1 MSGERSGGGAGG
13 GGATRRAALL
23 RKVDALPREPGIYL
37 FRDSAGTVLYV
48 GKAKTL
54 RDRVRGYFQ
63 PGGDG
68 RLFVR
73 FIERRVADVEVVV
86 TRSEK
91 EALLLENNVIKTHQP
106 RYNVRLKDDKS
117 FLQLRIDA
125 KHPFPAIVPV
135 RRPRKD
141 GARYLG
147 PYASARAIRTTL
159 RMVRSVFPLRD
170 CRDAE
175 FDNRTRPCLK
185 HQIGM
190 CAAPCVGLVTKE
202 QYGEL
207 LEGAVRVLQG
217 DTAELLARLQEG
229 MRDAAAKLEYERAAV
244 LRDRIAFLST
254 STEAQAVE
262 GRQFADRDAFGLHRR
277 GRRIELCLL
286 EFRGGKL
293 LTSRP
298 FSLATDLPDDEA
310 LSSFLGAWYAG
321 ARPLPDEVLL
331 PLPAYAMEAFAEL
344 WSERRGRPVRV
355 AVPRAGS
362 GLRAL
367 EMANRNA
374 ELAAQTAHEQQRI
387 ERTVLEDVRRRLG
400 LAHAP
405 RRIECIDVSHT
416 QGAAPVASLVVFTDG
431 RPDKA
436 AYRRF
441 RVRTTA
447 GNDDFG
453 AMREVVARRFRP
465 GRGAPPDLLLLDGGR
480 PQLAAVEA
488 VLAER
493 GVAVELAAIVKA
505 ERRGRG
511 LALSAEEVDHVV
523 RPGVAAPI
531 ALPPDDEACF
541 LLQRVR
547 DEAHRF
553 AIAYHRRL
561 RSRGALE
568 SELVAV
574 AGLGA
579 KRIRALLAGLGGLR
593 GLKAASREQIA
604 AVPGIGVAL
613 AERVW
618 RQLHLRPDAD

>member
-1 MSGERSGGGAGG
+1 MSGAGD
-13 GGATRRAALL
+13 ALRAALL

-37 FRDSAGTVLYV
+37 FKDGAGTVLYV
-48 GKAKTL
+48 GKAKSL
-54 RDRVRGYFQ
+54 RERVRGYFQ

-73 FIERRVADVEVVV
+73 FIERRVVDVDVVV

-125 KHPFPAIVPV
+125 SHPFPAIVPV

-159 RMVRSVFPLRD
+159 RMVRTVFPLRD
-170 CRDAE
+170 CSDTE
-175 FDNRTRPCLK
+175 FANRTRPCLK
-185 HQIGM
+185 HQIGI
-190 CAAPCVGLVTKE
+190 CCAPCVGKVTGA

-207 LEGAVRVLQG
+207 LESAVRVLQG
-217 DTAELLARLQEG
+217 ETGALLARLQED

-244 LRDRIAFLST
+244 LRDRISFLAT
-254 STEAQAVE
+254 STEVQAVE
-262 GRQFADRDAFGLHRR
+262 SQRFADRDAFGFQRR
-277 GRRIELCLL
+277 GRRVEICLL

-298 FSLATDLPDDEA
+298 FSLTTDLPDDEA
-310 LSSFLGAWYAG
+310 LSTFLGAWYTG
-321 ARPLPDEVLL
+321 GRPLPDEVLL
-331 PLPAYAMEAFAEL
+331 PLPAYAMDAFAEL

-362 GLRAL
+362 GLHAL
-367 EMANRNA
+367 ELANRNA
-374 ELAAQTAHEQQRI
+374 ELAAQTAHDQQRI
-387 ERTVLEDVRRRLG
+387 ELRVLEDVKRRLG
-400 LAHAP
+400 LPRAP

-416 QGAAPVASLVVFTDG
+416 GGGEPVASLVVFVDG
-431 RPDKA
+431 RPAKSE
-436 AYRRF
+436 YRRF

-453 AMREVVARRFRP
+453 AMREVVGRRFRP
-465 GRGAPPDLLLLDGGR
+465 GGAAPPDLLLLDGGR
-480 PQLAAVEA
+480 PQIAAVAA
-488 VLAER
+488 V
-493 GVAVELAAIVKA
+493 VAALGWVVELAGIVKP

-511 LALSAEEVDHVV
+511 LALAADEVDHVV
-523 RPGVAAPI
+523 RPGVAAAI

-553 AIAYHRRL
+553 AIAYHRKL
-561 RSRGALE
+561 RSRGALQ
-568 SELVAV
+568 SELAGID
-574 AGLGA
+574 GLGA
-579 KRIRALLAGLGGLR
+579 KRVKALLIGLGGLR
-593 GLKAASREQIA
+593 GVKAAPREQIA
-604 AVPGIGVAL
+604 AVAGIGDAL
-613 AERVW
+613 ADRVW
-618 RQLHLRPDAD
+618 QQLHRPRATG

>member
-1 MSGERSGGGAGG
+1 ME
-13 GGATRRAALL
+13 RAALL
-23 RKVDALPREPGIYL
+23 AKVDALPRDPGVYL
-37 FRDSAGTVLYV
+37 FKDAAGEVLYV
-48 GKAKTL
+48 GKAKSL
-54 RDRVRGYFQ
+54 RERVRGYFQ

-73 FIERRVADVEVVV
+73 FIEQRVADVEVIV

-91 EALLLENNVIKTHQP
+91 EALLLENNVIKTRQP

-117 FLQLRIDA
+117 FLHLRIDG
-125 KHPFPAIVPV
+125 KHAFPAIVPV

-147 PYASARAIRTTL
+147 PYAAARAIRTTL
-159 RMVRSVFPLRD
+159 RMVRTVFPLRD

-175 FDNRTRPCLK
+175 FANRTRPCLK

-190 CAAPCVGLVTKE
+190 CCAPCVGKVTPE

-207 LEGAVRVLQG
+207 LESAVRVLQG
-217 DTAELLARLQEG
+217 DTQQLLDRLQSD

-244 LRDRIAFLST
+244 LRDRISFLST

-262 GRQFADRDAFGLHRR
+262 SSRFVDRDAFGFHRR
-277 GRRIELCLL
+277 GRRVELCLL

-293 LTSRP
+293 LTSHP

-310 LSSFLGAWYAG
+310 LSTFLGAWYAAG
-321 ARPLPDEVLL
+321 RPLPDEVVL
-331 PLPAYAMEAFAEL
+331 PFAPYAMEAFAEL
-344 WSERRGRPVRV
+344 WSERRGKAVRV
-355 AVPRAGS
+355 DVPRAGS
-362 GLRAL
+362 AARAI
-367 EMANRNA
+367 EMATRNA
-374 ELAAQTAHEQQRI
+374 ELAQRTARDQESI
-387 ERTVLEDVRRRLG
+387 ELRVLEDVKRRLG
-400 LAHAP
+400 LPHAP

-416 QGAAPVASLVVFTDG
+416 QGGEPVASLVVFGDG
-431 RPDKA
+431 RPEKGE
-436 AYRRF
+436 YRRY

-453 AMREVVARRFRP
+453 AMREVVRRRFKA
-465 GRGAPPDLLLLDGGR
+465 GSAAPPDLLLLDGGR
-480 PQLAAVEA
+480 PQVAAVAA
-488 VLAER
+488 VMKEL
-493 GVAVELAAIVKA
+493 GVAVELAGIVKP

-511 LALSAEEVDHVV
+511 LALTAGEVDHVV
-523 RPGVAAPI
+523 RPDVAEAI

-561 RSRGALE
+561 RARGALQ
-568 SELVAV
+568 SELSGIE
-574 AGLGA
+574 GLGA
-579 KRIRALLAGLGGLR
+579 KRARALLVGLGGLR
-593 GLKAASREQIA
+593 GVKAASREQIA
-604 AVPGIGVAL
+604 AVAGIGAAL
-613 AERVW
+613 AERIFE
-618 RQLHLRPDAD
+618 QLHRAKGAG